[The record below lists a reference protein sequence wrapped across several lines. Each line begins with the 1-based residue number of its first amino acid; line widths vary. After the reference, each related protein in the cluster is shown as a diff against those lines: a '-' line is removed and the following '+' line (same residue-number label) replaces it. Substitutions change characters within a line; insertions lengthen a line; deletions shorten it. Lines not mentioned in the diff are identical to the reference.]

1 MTLIEHK
8 GLGLSTELKEI
19 RQRDLERFYK
29 RQREVWLEMG
39 VDPTAI
45 SLPEYSGAVIR
56 IASELDFFS
65 ERFEDIDNW
74 KPAKTSYLKDEL
86 VKAIVEATT
95 IPPE

>member
-19 RQRDLERFYK
+19 TQRDLERFYEK
-29 RQREVWLEMG
+29 QREVGLDAEN
-39 VDPTAI
+39 I
-45 SLPEYSGAVIR
+45 SLPEYSGTVIR

-65 ERFEDIDNW
+65 ERFEDVDDW
-74 KPAKTSYLKDEL
+74 KPAKTIYLKDEL
-86 VKAIVEATT
+86 VKAIVEAVT